1 MLVPVLCLIELI
13 SYFARAVSLGVRLF
27 ANIVSGHALI
37 IILAGFL
44 YQGFS
49 SGILMSAITLIPF
62 GLFLAIVG
70 LEIGVAMIQ
79 AYVFTILTCIYIKD
93 AIDLH

>member
-1 MLVPVLCLIELI
+1 MPVLTIIELI
-13 SYFARAVSLGVRLF
+13 SYLARAVSLGIRLV
-27 ANIVSGHALI
+27 ANLVSGHALI

-49 SGILMSAITLIPF
+49 SGILMSVVCLLPF
-62 GLFLAIVG
+62 TIFLAITG
-70 LEIGVAMIQ
+70 LEIGVSMIQ

>member
-1 MLVPVLCLIELI
+1 M
-13 SYFARAVSLGVRLF
+13 
-27 ANIVSGHALI
+27 

-49 SGILMSAITLIPF
+49 SGILIALVCLVPF
-62 GLFLAIVG
+62 GIFLAIVG
-70 LEIGVAMIQ
+70 LEIAVSIIQ
-79 AYVFTILTCIYIKD
+79 AYVFTILASIYIRD